1 MHTRQEETKQYTC
14 PNCERKFAVR
24 DRIITGTLSREQL
37 RMRQGRRQGF
47 CHCGRKFSSEFDDTR
62 NVKWRMAIGTEKAT
76 PVFTRCTLPLVP
88 GTTRSTDESPHFRE
102 TRERMRADPEFAD
115 SVLATAERACER
127 MLESSLKAVRD
138 DAARRLVGIRNAREA
153 LPTRIPKR
161 TETTLDSP
169 SEGAP
174 KKATIAI
181 DRDGL
186 AVTEAVA

>member
-14 PNCERKFAVR
+14 PDCERKYAVR

-37 RMRQGRRQGF
+37 RMRQGRREGV
-47 CHCGRKFSSEFDDTR
+47 CHCGRKFPSEFDDTR
-62 NVKWRMAIGTEKAT
+62 NVKWRMAIGELEAE
-76 PVFTRCTLPLVP
+76 PVFTRCTLPRVP
-88 GTTRSTDESPHFRE
+88 SATRSTDESHQFRE
-102 TRERMRADPEFAD
+102 TRERMRTDPEFAD